1 MPTSDEQRR
10 QILGEIAAH
19 SPLAA
24 AKEPAAAAIQQW
36 DHLAE
41 KFNPLLGPDGVRLI
55 YARSLELNKATF
67 QWLPLPLPPN
77 SSRTLF
83 APLQARF
90 ESRPAVEV
98 VAAQAALFRTFTDL
112 LAALIG
118 ERLTTQFLRSAF
130 AADDTHDNSQEAQND
145 GQN

>member
-36 DHLAE
+36 DQLAE
-41 KFNPLLGPDGVRLI
+41 KFNPLLGPGGVRLI